1 MSCWINQHQKSKCI
15 LNLAKTLMTL
25 LSMLCIHMM
34 AMRFPFLPF
43 CVSSLAGLLF
53 LVSSTSFLLISLCSG
68 QAKRDESATS
78 TIQHYINQQ
87 QFTMWNNET
96 RFHLAGSWGQNR
108 SSGQHVHWYSVLFG
122 SFQKQHVNLL
132 LSSVPSM
139 GELSSTSLALFKKK
153 YGWVKSLSVPQSSF
167 KMFFWQL

>member
-1 MSCWINQHQKSKCI
+1 MS
-15 LNLAKTLMTL
+15 L

-68 QAKRDESATS
+68 QAKSDESATS

-96 RFHLAGSWGQNR
+96 RFHLAGS
-108 SSGQHVHWYSVLFG
+108 
-122 SFQKQHVNLL
+122 
-132 LSSVPSM
+132 
-139 GELSSTSLALFKKK
+139 
-153 YGWVKSLSVPQSSF
+153 
-167 KMFFWQL
+167 